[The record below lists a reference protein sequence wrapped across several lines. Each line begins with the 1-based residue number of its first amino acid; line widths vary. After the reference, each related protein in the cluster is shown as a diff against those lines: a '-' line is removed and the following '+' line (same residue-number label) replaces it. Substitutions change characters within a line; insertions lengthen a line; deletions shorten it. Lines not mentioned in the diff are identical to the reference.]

1 MRGNRLGTFAS
12 DFTLNAGPTNQQNL
26 VYTGVQSKF
35 FQVVQ
40 SLTWQSESSREV
52 FRQAVFKHGV
62 LIPGSESSAML
73 DDNNDY
79 PRNATTTCIVELE
92 NGDTIAGYVKD
103 VTDDISVLIIDYQ
116 LVLTEV

>member
-1 MRGNRLGTFAS
+1 
-12 DFTLNAGPTNQQNL
+12 
-26 VYTGVQSKF
+26 
-35 FQVVQ
+35 
-40 SLTWQSESSREV
+40 
-52 FRQAVFKHGV
+52 
-62 LIPGSESSAML
+62 ML

-79 PRNATTTCIVELE
+79 PRHATTTCIVELE